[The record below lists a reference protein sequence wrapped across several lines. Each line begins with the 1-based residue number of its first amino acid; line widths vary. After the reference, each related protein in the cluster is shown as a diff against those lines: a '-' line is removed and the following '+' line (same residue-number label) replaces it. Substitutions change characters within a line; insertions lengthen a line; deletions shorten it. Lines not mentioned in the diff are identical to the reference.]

1 MSKRIV
7 YRLVWIPSVIL
18 FAILLASFSRP
29 SGGSS
34 APGQLKLYAANDKSL
49 TIKYPDN
56 WAPGETGEHGVKS
69 VIRFD
74 ADQYTALTVSSD
86 LMGSLMADIDKTPA
100 GLGGMMPGGNAGGRT
115 PLEKLHLAKG
125 AELQTGKLYAEY
137 AEGNT
142 TTEQIAGTDA
152 FVTNFTYKEMEVSG
166 LKEMVGVRATL
177 LSGDRRIQM
186 IGHCP
191 KESEKEIITI
201 FNKMMSSLHLS
212 QAGG

>member
-1 MSKRIV
+1 MSKRLV

-18 FAILLASFSRP
+18 FAIVLATFSRP
-29 SGGSS
+29 SGG
-34 APGQLKLYAANDKSL
+34 AATPGGMKLYAANDKSL

-56 WAPGETGEHGVKS
+56 WSPGETSEHGVKN

-86 LMGSLMADIDKTPA
+86 LMGSLMADIDKGPA
-100 GLGGMMPGGNAGGRT
+100 GLGGMMPGANGAGRT

-125 AELQTGKLYAEY
+125 SELQTGKLYPDY
-137 AEGNT
+137 TEGNT
-142 TTEQIAGTDA
+142 TTEHIANTDA
-152 FVTNFTYKEMEVSG
+152 FVTDFTYKELEVSG
-166 LKEMVGVRATL
+166 LKEMVGIRETL

-191 KESEKEIITI
+191 KESEKEIMPV
-201 FNKMMSSLHLS
+201 FKKMMSSLQLS